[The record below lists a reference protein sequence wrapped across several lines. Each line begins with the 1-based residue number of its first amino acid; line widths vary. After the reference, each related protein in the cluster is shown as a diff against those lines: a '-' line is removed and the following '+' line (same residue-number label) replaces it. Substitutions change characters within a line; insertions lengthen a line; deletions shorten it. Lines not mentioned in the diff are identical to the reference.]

1 MKLTF
6 SLATPAEAPALAALH
21 TAASS
26 DLTER
31 YGAGFWSHAATEKGV
46 LNSLR
51 HARVILARK
60 GTTIVGTMRLAN
72 KKPWAIDVTYF
83 TPVKK
88 AIYLTG
94 MAVLPKLQRQGIG
107 RMLLQKAVEEARA
120 WPADAI
126 RLDAFY
132 TDAGAGA
139 FYARC
144 GFREVAHVVYKKD
157 PLIYF
162 EFVLSQDN
170 RIWNAFD
177 LPRKAFPGGTAVA
190 HSSTVDLSV
199 FCTVNLWKWRD

>member
-6 SLATPAEAPALAALH
+6 SLATPAEVPELAALH
-21 TAASS
+21 SAAAN
-26 DLTER
+26 DLTRR
-31 YGAGFWSHAATEKGV
+31 YGPGFWSNPPTERGV

-51 HARVILARK
+51 YARVVIARRDK
-60 GTTIVGTMRLAN
+60 TIVGTLRLAN
-72 KKPWAIDVTYF
+72 KKPWAIDVSYF

-94 MAVLPKLQRQGIG
+94 MAVLPNLQRRGIG
-107 RMLLQKAVEEARA
+107 RLLLQQAVIQAQA

-126 RLDAFY
+126 RLDAF
-132 TDAGAGA
+132 DANAGAGA

-162 EFVLSQDN
+162 ELVLS
-170 RIWNAFD
+170 
-177 LPRKAFPGGTAVA
+177 
-190 HSSTVDLSV
+190 
-199 FCTVNLWKWRD
+199 

>member
-6 SLATPAEAPALAALH
+6 SLATPAEVPELAALH
-21 TAASS
+21 SAAAN
-26 DLTER
+26 DLTRR
-31 YGAGFWSHAATEKGV
+31 YGPGFWSNPPTERGV

-51 HARVILARK
+51 YARVVIARRDK
-60 GTTIVGTMRLAN
+60 TIVGTLRLAN
-72 KKPWAIDVTYF
+72 KKPWAIDVSYF

-94 MAVLPKLQRQGIG
+94 MAVLPNLQRRGIG
-107 RMLLQKAVEEARA
+107 RLLLQQAVIQAQA

-126 RLDAFY
+126 RLDAFDA
-132 TDAGAGA
+132 DAGAGA

-162 EFVLSQDN
+162 ELVLS
-170 RIWNAFD
+170 
-177 LPRKAFPGGTAVA
+177 
-190 HSSTVDLSV
+190 
-199 FCTVNLWKWRD
+199 